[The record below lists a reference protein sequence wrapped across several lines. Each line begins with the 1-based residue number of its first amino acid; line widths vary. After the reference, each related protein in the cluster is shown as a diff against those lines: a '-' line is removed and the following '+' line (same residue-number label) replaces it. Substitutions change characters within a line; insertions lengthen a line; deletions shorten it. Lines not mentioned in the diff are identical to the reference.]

1 MYGNARGTAAGV
13 APHAHVVVYKV
24 CGLLGCGGGDILAAY
39 DAAIEDGV
47 DVLSLSLGGES
58 SPFYDDP
65 VALGAFAAIKKRNL
79 DPSILDS
86 VTYQITWAASLKK
99 LLGKSR
105 VHHFPYPHAFK
116 KGSGIFNDGGAAIK
130 KIPTS
135 HKKGIATCWL

>member
-1 MYGNARGTAAGV
+1 M
-13 APHAHVVVYKV
+13 
-24 CGLLGCGGGDILAAY
+24 
-39 DAAIEDGV
+39 
-47 DVLSLSLGGES
+47 LSLSLGGES

-116 KGSGIFNDGGAAIK
+116 KGSGIFNDGGAAI
-130 KIPTS
+130 
-135 HKKGIATCWL
+135 